1 MSKAA
6 DFLVEIGTE
15 ELPPKALRS
24 LMEAFAS
31 GLEEAVDGARL
42 GHGAVRP
49 YASPRRLAVL
59 IEKLELAQE
68 DRKSTQKG
76 PPVKVAFDDDGNP
89 TPAALAFA
97 KKCGVE
103 VDALEREK
111 TDKGEW
117 LVSEVVEKGRPA
129 AELMPELIERAL
141 AGLPIPRRMRWGA
154 GDAEFVRP
162 VHWVVLLHGNDTIV
176 ASIMGITAG
185 NESRGHRFH
194 TSGPITI
201 TSICRRR

>member
-1 MSKAA
+1 MSRPS

-15 ELPPKALRS
+15 EMPPKALRG
-24 LMEAFAS
+24 LMEAFGENLTS
-31 GLEEAVDGARL
+31 AVDEARL
-42 GHGAVRP
+42 SHGDTRV

-59 IEKLELAQE
+59 IENLELAQA

-89 TPAALAFA
+89 TPAATAFA

-111 TDKGEW
+111 TEKGEW
-117 LVSEVVEKGRPA
+117 LVSEVVEKGRRA
-129 AELMPELIERAL
+129 DELMPELIEHAL

-154 GDAEFVRP
+154 GTAEFVRP
-162 VHWVVLLHGNDTIV
+162 VHWLVFLHGDQVVPCRLLDADADNVFVCT
-176 ASIMGITAG
+176 
-185 NESRGHRFH
+185 GHRPQRVARACIC
-194 TSGPITI
+194 SG
-201 TSICRRR
+201 